1 MPFDQLSWT
10 IEFYNE
16 CKDLQLILN
25 SKHIETSVFINFI
38 MASKNSASNSQTQ
51 SFRLQ
56 RLTKTMGTRDHSISE
71 YEPKETLKLAAL
83 NSIGRSVK
91 YNDLSYISG
100 RDMNKLRK
108 EPDVSNDDITYE
120 SAHVNL
126 ASMRKN
132 YDSMHKDK
140 THRDVSISKLKV
152 IVKKCRNKKTNY
164 RSLKENC
171 SITKT
176 KGGKKLQIWQ
186 TD

>member
-1 MPFDQLSWT
+1 
-10 IEFYNE
+10 
-16 CKDLQLILN
+16 
-25 SKHIETSVFINFI
+25 

-152 IVKKCRNKKTNY
+152 IVK
-164 RSLKENC
+164 
-171 SITKT
+171 
-176 KGGKKLQIWQ
+176 
-186 TD
+186 